1 MGKDSL
7 FSRSNQESGG
17 TDDSEGV
24 RIIDADTAA
33 EAVERG
39 DAVKR
44 KADDQ
49 PKYGD
54 RPPPPED
61 GPRPALRFPLAG
73 ADAPPVIDRP
83 RVAPVAPRAADAP
96 YEPEGPDDE
105 PMITVEP
112 ATGETELPHWT
123 EPATGEVP
131 RVIIGEAESDADLA
145 EQDRWSSFANTGPRW
160 RDEHD
165 DWGDD
170 VAADLAEGLAEESAA
185 PMGALDTSER
195 LTQEEFLTF
204 DDLNVPEAPIR
215 GGTAAPSPAPANAVE
230 PVEPEPIR
238 IQSSPTAP
246 RQRTATNRSTATRS
260 GPARTQGTPTG
271 RPTPSP
277 RGGDGDTAG
286 GGGGN
291 GRDMP
296 QAVFVGVAFA
306 VIAIIL
312 MKLGPRF
319 AMILVEAVI
328 ALAGVEFF
336 SAMRRGG
343 YRPATLLGLAA
354 VASFP
359 LAVYWRG
366 EPAMP
371 LVLFM
376 TVVFTLLWF
385 IFGIGGNAKAV
396 PNSGITLLGVAY
408 VGLLGSFAALLLK
421 IPVQGVSIFLLTIV
435 AGVMYDVGGFF
446 IGRQFGR
453 TPLTAVS
460 PHKTLEG
467 LIGGM
472 SISVVATLIMAAFF
486 GPLSFGQSLAF
497 GIALAIAA
505 PLGDLAESLLKRDL
519 GIKDMGT
526 LLPAHGGLLD
536 RFDGMLFVLPTAF
549 YMLRLLNVI

>member
-17 TDDSEGV
+17 SDDSEGV

-54 RPPPPED
+54 RPPPPD
-61 GPRPALRFPLAG
+61 GPRPTLRFPIAG

-83 RVAPVAPRAADAP
+83 RVAPVEPRSADTP
-96 YEPEGPDDE
+96 YRPDEPDDE
-105 PMITVEP
+105 PMISVEP

-131 RVIIGEAESDADLA
+131 RVIIGESDTDADLA
-145 EQDRWSSFANTGPRW
+145 EQDRWSSFANSGPRW

-165 DWGDD
+165 DFDDD
-170 VAADLAEGLAEESAA
+170 VASDLAENLAEEPGG
-185 PMGALDTSER
+185 PMGALDTRER

-204 DDLNVPEAPIR
+204 DDLNVPEAPLR
-215 GGTAAPSPAPANAVE
+215 AAAPSPGSSETAASADA
-230 PVEPEPIR
+230 EPIR
-238 IQSSPTAP
+238 IQSTPTAP
-246 RQRTATNRSTATRS
+246 AQRTATNRASGARS
-260 GPARTQGTPTG
+260 GGAGNSPSAAGRGATSPAGADADVAA
-271 RPTPSP
+271 S
-277 RGGDGDTAG
+277 G
-286 GGGGN
+286 GGG
-291 GRDMP
+291 RDVP

-306 VIAIIL
+306 VVAIIL

-328 ALAGVEFF
+328 VLAGVEFF

-354 VASFP
+354 VAAFP

-371 LVLFM
+371 LVFVM
-376 TVVFTLLWF
+376 TIVFTLLWF
-385 IFGIGGNAKAV
+385 LFGIGGNAKAI
-396 PNSGITLLGVAY
+396 PNTGITLLGVAY
-408 VGLLGSFAALLLK
+408 VGMMGSFAALLLK
-421 IPVQGVSIFLLTIV
+421 IPVEGVSIFLLAII
-435 AGVMYDVGGFF
+435 AGVFYDVGGFF

-460 PHKTLEG
+460 PHKTVEG

-472 SISVVATLIMAAFF
+472 AVSVVATLITAAFF

-549 YMLRLLNVI
+549 YMLRVLGII